1 MLMSRRFQH
10 LSSAV
15 IPPAFAHLEPPDVP
29 VFPADSRKIRH
40 FTLLGVRVVAQ
51 GSKTGTDALFCVSS
65 IQYTSKSASTLKALE
80 KAFIKKEYYYR
91 VDSFEPFP
99 LQGGSMTCW
108 VSLLS
113 RNDDRTLVLF
123 SSAIAAAHYNFR
135 DFEPPIRTVCRL

>member
-1 MLMSRRFQH
+1 MSRRFQH

-80 KAFIKKEYYYR
+80 KAFIKKG
-91 VDSFEPFP
+91 V
-99 LQGGSMTCW
+99 
-108 VSLLS
+108 LLPS
-113 RNDDRTLVLF
+113 RLRGTFFFTGWFNDLLGLF
-123 SSAIAAAHYNFR
+123 A
-135 DFEPPIRTVCRL
+135 EEE